1 MKISAFIAAVVLFV
15 VALVLAAM
23 PGGCGTHGSH
33 RSSAG
38 QGGAAPGAQ
47 PAQWGDADGKFDAR
61 WLEGAKFATVP
72 PDGSMSMPPGTWSGF
87 GGAQSGPGLVP
98 PGSSVGAVD
107 RMTYFGLDGLRS
119 NVGDA
124 SVGFVPMEPGAP
136 SNPDISGLL
145 QFRYVLPG
153 NIPSPELLTNG
164 FQTRAMRVSAAEV
177 RAGLPLVPPS
187 TAPNDP
193 IMALYSEIE
202 SRTAPNET
210 QARVIAAMEA
220 HQRAVA
226 AAEAEAAA
234 RPPEFVLRPGEELW
248 VIERRKV
255 NVPSPTDDLPGC
267 GSLMTRVRQRAY
279 VGPYFQDGPEVMCDV
294 PVPLTHTDVD
304 ARIDG
309 YVSGVRVTQRFE
321 NPFSET
327 IEALYVFPLPEDA
340 AVSDFVMTIGERRIR
355 GVVREREQARQ
366 VYEEARRQGHTASLL
381 TQERPNVFTQHV
393 ANIEPGKGIDVTMTY
408 FNTLA
413 YHDGWFEFVFPM
425 VVGPRFN
432 PPRDLRHR
440 PFHDGVGSVAR
451 GAAGASRQGTE
462 LQYLRPQERSGHDI
476 AVKVAID
483 AGVPIESLE
492 CRSHQVN
499 VLGSSEGGHRAT
511 VALSPLDSVPNK
523 DFVLRWRV
531 AGERLKTAMLTQ
543 VTEKGGFF
551 TLMIVP
557 PSDLKYVERAPTEM
571 VFVIDCSG
579 SMDGEPLAQAR
590 RAVVHAIRS
599 LRPEDSF
606 QVVNFG
612 ETASLLGERSLRATW
627 DNVKRGI
634 DHVESL
640 RAGGGTYMV
649 NGLRA
654 ALGFPH
660 DPRRTRFVCFLTDGF
675 IGNEPEVLG
684 ELKKH
689 LGESRV
695 FSMGMGSAPNRHL
708 LEEMARLGRGAAA
721 HVGLQDDAASVM
733 GMFMD
738 RATHAALTDVRIDWG
753 GLEVDEVFPPRTP
766 DVFVG
771 RPVMVTGR
779 FRGAGA
785 TTVTVSGRAG
795 AGGERVPILVPVVVG
810 EDEGLGEAGARRAL
824 AAVWARQ
831 KIAHLG
837 RRAIGDGERDEWF
850 EGQITRTALDHGL
863 MSAFTSFVAV
873 DSLTRTAGPIGRTV
887 EVPVPTPEGV
897 NFHTTVQERPTI
909 VRRAP
914 GDDGP

>member
-1 MKISAFIAAVVLFV
+1 MKISALIAAVVLFV

-23 PGGCGTHGSH
+23 PGGCAAGSH
-33 RSSAG
+33 GRMGDMRDSDRSKRDRQLAPP
-38 QGGAAPGAQ
+38 GAASLSPPPTWNVIGTQSDSLGLQLPGNWVGTVDGWNSFGVGGGQ
-47 PAQWGDADGKFDAR
+47 P
-61 WLEGAKFATVP
+61 V
-72 PDGSMSMPPGTWSGF
+72 
-87 GGAQSGPGLVP
+87 
-98 PGSSVGAVD
+98 
-107 RMTYFGLDGLRS
+107 
-119 NVGDA
+119 VGDA
-124 SVGFVPMEPGAP
+124 SATFDPTRAQIPPDWIVNYPNGWPGISYAVKPQVSEARTGVPSQNTQAFIQLNSVRSQG
-136 SNPDISGLL
+136 
-145 QFRYVLPG
+145 
-153 NIPSPELLTNG
+153 IPSEPPATGQSPFAAGGDSPNATLEEL
-164 FQTRAMRVSAAEV
+164 RAMYFRGAS
-177 RAGLPLVPPS
+177 PHHH
-187 TAPNDP
+187 DYQ
-193 IMALYSEIE
+193 ALL
-202 SRTAPNET
+202 
-210 QARVIAAMEA
+210 EA

-234 RPPEFVLRPGEELW
+234 KPPEFVLRPGDELL

-255 NVPSPTDDLPGC
+255 NVPPPTDDLPGC
-267 GSLMTRVRQRAY
+267 GSLMTRVNRRAY
-279 VGPYFQDGPEVMCDV
+279 VGPYFQDGPEVTCDV

-355 GVVREREQARQ
+355 GVIREREQARQ

-432 PPRDLRHR
+432 PPRDLRHK
-440 PFHDGVGSVAR
+440 PFRDGVGSVER
-451 GAAGASRQGTE
+451 GADGASRQVTE
-462 LQYLRPQERSGHDI
+462 VQYLRPAERSGHDI

-499 VLGSSEGGHRAT
+499 VLASSQGGHRAN

-612 ETASLLGERSLRATW
+612 ETASLLGDRGLPATW

-634 DHVESL
+634 DYVESL

-675 IGNEPEVLG
+675 IGNEAEVLG

-753 GLEVDEVFPPRTP
+753 GLEVDEVFPARTP

-837 RRAIGDGERDEWF
+837 RRAIGDGERDDWF
-850 EGQITRTALDHGL
+850 DGQITRTALDHGL

-897 NFHTTVQERPTI
+897 NFNTTVQERPTI